1 MFMEG
6 KTVKIALVDDHKI
19 VRDGIK
25 AMMLEYPD
33 IEIVAESPDAETML
47 TKIKGSGAEILLL
60 DLILPGMDGV
70 SFAEILK
77 VRLPELKILVLTSNT
92 DEVSVIRAVQAGA
105 RGYVSKDAS
114 GEELIKAIRLI
125 TAGEEYFGEKITSI
139 VFKSYLSKA
148 NQQKSQTPENSSEY
162 ITQRE
167 KEIIACF
174 GDGLSYKETAAK
186 LNISPRTVE
195 THRNTIMEKLGLQ
208 SLAELI
214 KFAIRMGIVKL

>member
-1 MFMEG
+1 MEE
-6 KTVKIALVDDHKI
+6 KTIRVALVDDHKI

-25 AMMLEYPD
+25 ALMLGYPD
-33 IEIVAESPDAETML
+33 IEIVTESPDAETML

-60 DLILPGMDGV
+60 DLMLPGIDGV
-70 SFAEILK
+70 SLAEILK

-92 DEVSVIRAVQAGA
+92 DEASVIRTVQSGA

-125 TAGEEYFGEKITSI
+125 ASGEEYFGEKITSI
-139 VFKSYLSKA
+139 VFKSYLSKT
-148 NQQKSQTPENSSEY
+148 NQQKCQASNNSSESL
-162 ITQRE
+162 TQRE

-174 GDGLSYKETAAK
+174 GDGLSYKETAAR

-208 SLAELI
+208 TLAELI